1 MRILVLIT
9 ESVEFQQKIT
19 FSNGRVDLSN
29 IKKTI
34 NNFDEIAIITALSLK
49 ERGLADEVI
58 AVSIGP
64 VLSKTKILQIAIALG
79 VDRAILVPTDENLEP
94 LALSKA
100 IKNIMQQLQ
109 IDLVL
114 TGKHNQDH
122 ASCQI
127 AQMTAALANIPQ
139 VMFSKSIDI
148 QLGRAIVVRETDHGL
163 ETLSV
168 SLPAV
173 IGIDLRH
180 EESRVAFIS
189 KKLIDAAFK
198 TAPEIIYLDDIDTI
212 KRIQI
217 LDERPQPER
226 PPCVM
231 FFNTSELVDRL
242 KNDKIL

>member
-1 MRILVLIT
+1 MRILVPIT
-9 ESVEFQQKIT
+9 ESVGFQQKIT
-19 FSNGRVDLSN
+19 FSNCRVDLSN

-34 NNFDEIAIITALSLK
+34 NNFDEIAIVTALSLK
-49 ERGLADEVI
+49 EQGLADEVI

-64 VLSKTKILQIAIALG
+64 VLSKNKILQVAMALG
-79 VDRAILVPTDENLEP
+79 VDRAILVPTNENLEP

-114 TGKHNQDH
+114 TGKHTQDH
-122 ASCQI
+122 ASCQV

-168 SLPAV
+168 CLPAV

-180 EESRVAFIS
+180 EENRIVFFS
-189 KKLIDAAFK
+189 KKQIDAALN
-198 TAPEIIYLDDIDTI
+198 TTPEIMYLDEIDTI

-231 FFNTSELVDRL
+231 LSNTLELVDRL
-242 KNDKIL
+242 KKDKIL